1 MTYKMMELDKID
13 EETEVW
19 GGKAISNMKLIKVGV
34 EVPKGFV
41 ISSDV
46 YEKYMGEELDYE
58 LLEKELELMCEKILG
73 GMHEKIIVRSS
84 ANIEGSE
91 KYSCCGVF
99 ESCIFDADISLVDNV
114 KKVWDSVKSHDA
126 KSYFDFLN
134 FPIEKIKMSV
144 IVQKL
149 IEGDSSSVIQT
160 FDIVNDRKRIIVEY
174 SDAGIESIVDGST
187 NASVIYLDYECN
199 TNNIN
204 DYVRMNKNI
213 INQIISDCK
222 KVEEMFNSHVELE
235 AQISGNEIY
244 YVQARAV

>member
-1 MTYKMMELDKID
+1 MTYKMMELDKIS

-46 YEKYMGEELDYE
+46 YEKYVDEKLDYDLLEEEL
-58 LLEKELELMCEKILG
+58 KLMCEKTLG
-73 GMHEKIIVRSS
+73 GVHEKIIFRSS

-99 ESCIFDADISLVDNV
+99 ESCIFDADILLVDNV
-114 KKVWDSVKSHDA
+114 KKVWDSVKSYNA
-126 KSYFDFLN
+126 KAYFDFLN

-149 IEGDSSSVIQT
+149 IEGNFSSVIQT
-160 FDIVNDRKRIIVEY
+160 FDIVNDRKRIIIEY
-174 SDAGIESIVDGST
+174 NDTGIESIVDGSA

-199 TNNIN
+199 IN
-204 DYVRMNKNI
+204 EYERMDKNI

-222 KVEEMFNSHVELE
+222 KVEEMFDSHVELE
-235 AQISGNEIY
+235 AQISGSKIY
-244 YVQARAV
+244 YVQARSV